1 MAKVSEDTLTKVL
14 AAIAI
19 LMGRRET
26 WSLITYGDL
35 GKRIN
40 RDPHLLSHIL
50 NAVGAWCRSL
60 DGKLSSVLVI
70 VTEKGEPGDG
80 MFPPWSKTSRGEYL
94 EHRIQL
100 YRDDS
105 RKSEALPTPKEIEKA
120 YNRFVGE

>member
-1 MAKVSEDTLTKVL
+1 MAKVSEDTLTKAL

-40 RDPHLLSHIL
+40 HNQHHLEHIL

-60 DGKLSSVLVI
+60 GKKSLVMVL
-70 VTEKGEPGDG
+70 VTEKGEPGEG
-80 MFPPWSKTSRGEYL
+80 MFSRWSETTRENYL
-94 EHRIQL
+94 ELRIQL

-105 RKSEALPTPKEIEKA
+105 WKGVAIPTLKEIEEA
-120 YNRFVGE
+120 YNKVFAGD